1 MRKRRT
7 DQRMWLTWQEAY
19 CEAVAH
25 EAGAALR
32 GLTLAIGVLI
42 TLVLAF
48 PNPWVV
54 LPAGAVGAVVAWRA
68 LHWSR
73 LLAAA
78 RAGRLTP
85 PR

>member
-1 MRKRRT
+1 MRRRV

-25 EAGAALR
+25 DMSANLR
-32 GLTLAIGVLI
+32 GAVLFLGVLI
-42 TLVLAF
+42 TLVVAF
-48 PNPWVV
+48 PTTWVV
-54 LPAGAVGAVVAWRA
+54 LPAGVAGAVVACRA
-68 LHWSR
+68 VRWSL